1 MRLVRR
7 LESVW
12 LSRAASVA
20 HQGRVCAGN
29 QYSRAALLECISSPF
44 HPSWLLAKCPTAT
57 RTEIVPI
64 RQVQRSCVQ
73 LRLRGKSLPR
83 PQNFV
88 VHMQGTDENHVHVC
102 RVSMPR
108 SFRLLKTLFGLCVLL
123 LIMLLAV
130 LLLPNFSKCVS
141 GHPSLV
147 SHSLR
152 RAGRLAGKTS
162 HEPD

>member
-1 MRLVRR
+1 MRPVRP

-12 LSRAASVA
+12 LSRAASFA
-20 HQGRVCAGN
+20 YWGRACAVGR
-29 QYSRAALLECISSPF
+29 YSRAALLECISVLF
-44 HPSWLLAKCPTAT
+44 CLSWSFAKCPTVA
-57 RTEIVPI
+57 RTEFVPI

-102 RVSMPR
+102 RVLMPR
-108 SFRLLKTLFGLCVLL
+108 NFRSLETLFGLCVLL